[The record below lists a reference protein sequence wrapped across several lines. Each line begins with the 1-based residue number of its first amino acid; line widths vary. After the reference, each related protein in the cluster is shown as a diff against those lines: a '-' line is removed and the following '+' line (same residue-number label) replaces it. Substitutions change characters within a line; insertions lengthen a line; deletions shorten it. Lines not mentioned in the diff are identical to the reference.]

1 MRKPKANRTPSGPT
15 YRGRLLP
22 HPEEEVVDQGLAFD
36 LGTLRS
42 RRQALSVLGGLGGMA
57 ALAACGSGSDGGTSA
72 AAATS
77 SASSSSA
84 SDLTEIP
91 DETNGPYPADGT
103 NGVQVLDRDGIVRQD
118 IRSSFGDSTT
128 TAPGIPFTF
137 EFTVLDI
144 ADGGKPLAGS
154 AVYAWQ
160 CDRDGNYSLY
170 SSGIEDEN
178 YLRGVQV
185 ADDDG
190 RVKFVS
196 VFPACYPGRWPH
208 VHFEVYPDIES
219 ITDYDK
225 RLSTSQLA
233 VPKDV
238 CDTVFATDGYESS
251 VKNLSQLTL
260 KTDNVFGDDGGVHQ
274 LATVTGSVKAGYA
287 AELTVPID
295 TSTEPTGGNAPG
307 GGGSGGPGGGQPPSG
322 APSGAPPSGA
332 PSGGPMPSG
341 APSGAP
347 GSPQPSASA
356 SSG

>member
-1 MRKPKANRTPSGPT
+1 MRKPKANETPDGPT
-15 YRGRLLP
+15 YQGRLLP
-22 HPEEEVVDQGLAFD
+22 HPEEEVVDQGLGFD
-36 LGTLRS
+36 LGTLVS
-42 RRQALSVLGGLGGMA
+42 RRRALSFLGGVGGMA
-57 ALAACGSGSDGGTSA
+57 ALAACGSGGSA
-72 AAATS
+72 SGKATA
-77 SASSSSA
+77 SASSSSS

-103 NGVQVLDRDGIVRQD
+103 NGVQVLDQDGIVRQD

-128 TAPGIPFTF
+128 TAPGVPLTF
-137 EFTVLDI
+137 EFTLLDI
-144 ADGGKPLAGS
+144 VEDGRPLAGA

-196 VFPACYPGRWPH
+196 IFPACYPGRWPH
-208 VHFEVYPDIES
+208 IHFEVYPDLDS
-219 ITDYDK
+219 VTDYDK

-233 VPKDV
+233 LPKSD
-238 CDTVFATDGYESS
+238 CETVFATDGYESS
-251 VKNLSQLTL
+251 VDNLAKLTL

-274 LATVTGSVKAGYA
+274 LAAMSGSVRAGYTA
-287 AELTVPID
+287 KLTVPID

-307 GGGSGGPGGGQPPSG
+307 GGGGAPEGGGPPSG
-322 APSGAPPSGA
+322 APTGAPPSGA
-332 PSGGPMPSG
+332 PTGTP
-341 APSGAP
+341 PSGAP
-347 GSPQPSASA
+347 GTPEPSASG
-356 SSG
+356 S